1 MKILFLSGREIQ
13 YQRNTF
19 ILNLLKRFG
28 QVDEFQ
34 SRFERYV
41 RGSILRRTLFLK
53 SYLGLK
59 KNFNY
64 DLVFIGFYG
73 HLLTISLHHKFSA
86 PILFDAFISTYD
98 TLCFDRKVFS
108 PNSIFGRLAYWL
120 DKKSCE
126 LSDIILLDTPQH
138 VEYFIEKFNL
148 YHKKFFWLPVGCD
161 ENIFFP
167 RNHLRKPD
175 KYFKVLCYSTYL
187 PLHGMDIV
195 IRSAHILLS
204 EKNIKFQLVGK
215 GQEFSK
221 IKNYIDTNN
230 LTNVSLLP
238 PIQLTEL
245 PTLISES
252 DLILGGHFG
261 NSEKAQRVIPGKV
274 YQVLAMRK
282 PLIAGDTSAN
292 RTLLSHGE
300 NSLLVPPNNPELL
313 AEAILQLRDDEF
325 LRDRI
330 SENGRLLFEKKC
342 SLDANT
348 EKMREI
354 ISCVR
359 GLL

>member
-19 ILNLLKRFG
+19 ILHLLKRFG

-34 SRFERYV
+34 SGFEKYV
-41 RGSILRRTLFLK
+41 RSSILWKTLFLK
-53 SYLGLK
+53 SYFGLK
-59 KNFNY
+59 KNSNY
-64 DLVFIGFYG
+64 DLIFIGFYG
-73 HLLTISLHHKFSA
+73 HLLTISLHQKFRA

-98 TLCFDRKVFS
+98 TLCFDRKVFT

-120 DKKSCE
+120 DRRSCE
-126 LSDIILLDTPQH
+126 LSDIILLDTPQQ
-138 VEYFIEKFNL
+138 VEYFIEEFNL

-167 RNHLRKPD
+167 RNHMRKPD
-175 KYFKVLCYSTYL
+175 KDFKVLCYSTYL

-195 IRSAHILLS
+195 TRSAHLLLNQ
-204 EKNIKFQLVGK
+204 KNIKFLLVGK

-230 LTNVSLLP
+230 LVNVSLLP
-238 PIQLTEL
+238 PVRLIEL
-245 PTLISES
+245 PTLMSES
-252 DLILGGHFG
+252 DVILGGHFG
-261 NSEKAQRVIPGKV
+261 NSDKAQRVIPGKV

-300 NSLLVPPNNPELL
+300 NSILVPPNNPELL
-313 AEAILQLRDDEF
+313 AEAILQLRDNEF

-330 SENGRLLFEKKC
+330 SENGRLLFEEKC
-342 SLDANT
+342 SVDANT

-354 ISCVR
+354 ISYIQ
-359 GLL
+359 GML